1 MIEIPSHPDIVFIPI
16 YQNETQ
22 QQQGTTV
29 IKRTLSFVP
38 RIRERNEDGSVCH
51 SDENPGQLIQSF
63 VELNKASNI
72 TLRCHVNTILC
83 EIRILQVHGTDIY

>member
-1 MIEIPSHPDIVFIPI
+1 MIEIPSHSDIVFIPI
-16 YQNETQ
+16 NQNET

-63 VELNKASNI
+63 VELNKAPNN
-72 TLRCHVNTILC
+72 L
-83 EIRILQVHGTDIY
+83 